1 MTTTLLA
8 GINHTALLSA
18 DLDRLTEFY
27 TRIFDASVA
36 LDMTEGTLRIV
47 LIDVGRGATLAAFRI
62 DGTEVPR
69 GGLPEFSRGRH
80 DHVALNAADE
90 AAFHELRRRLLAE
103 GASDGVITDVG
114 PAQQF
119 GFTDPDGWE
128 SEVLWMK
135 PGESWAGHRRPAD
148 WITVET
154 D

>member
-1 MTTTLLA
+1 MRLLA

-18 DLDRLTEFY
+18 DLDRLTGFY
-27 TRIFDASVA
+27 TRVFGAEVS
-36 LDMTEGTLRIV
+36 LDMTEGPLRLV
-47 LIDVGRGATLAAFRI
+47 LIDVGGGATLAAFHVQ
-62 DGTEVPR
+62 GTEVPR
-69 GGLPEFSRGRH
+69 GGLPEFGRGRH
-80 DHVALNAADE
+80 DHVALSAADE
-90 AAFHELRRRLLAE
+90 AAFRELRRRLVAE

-135 PGESWAGHRRPAD
+135 PGDSWATHRRPVD
-148 WITVET
+148 WVTVEA

>member
-1 MTTTLLA
+1 MNLLT

-18 DLDRLTEFY
+18 DVGRLAAFY
-27 TRIFDASVA
+27 VRVFGARAV
-36 LDMTEGTLRIV
+36 LDMTEGDLRIM
-47 LIDVGRGATLAAFRI
+47 LIDVGGGATLAAFQRE
-62 DGTEVPR
+62 GTEVPR
-69 GGLPEFSRGRH
+69 GGLPEFARGRH

-90 AAFHELRRRLLAE
+90 QAFRELRRRLVAE

-135 PGESWAGHRRPAD
+135 PGDSWVSHLPPAE
-148 WITVET
+148 WLLVEA